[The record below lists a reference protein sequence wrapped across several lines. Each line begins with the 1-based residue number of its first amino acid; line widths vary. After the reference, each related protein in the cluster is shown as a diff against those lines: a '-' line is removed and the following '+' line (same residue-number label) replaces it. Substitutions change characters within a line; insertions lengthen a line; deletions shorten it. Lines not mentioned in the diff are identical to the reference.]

1 MSERKKHHMKG
12 LIGKKAGMTQIFNA
26 EGNAIPVTVI
36 DVTSVEVVGKRTM
49 EKDQY
54 TAVVLGMTDA
64 KEKHLT
70 KAQVGSFKKAGANL
84 KRIVREFRVDASQ
97 LDGFKIGEQ
106 VKVDEFFKLGELV
119 DATGITKGRG
129 FQGVMK
135 RWDFRGFGQTHGTH
149 EYRRH
154 PGAIGQ
160 RKTPGRVY
168 PNKKLPGHYGVEQ
181 VTTQNLEV
189 VGLHPEKNLILVK
202 GGVAGSN
209 DGLVVIKPSVKT
221 ALRAAHKAQ
230 NTRK

>member
-1 MSERKKHHMKG
+1 MKG
-12 LIGKKAGMTQIFNA
+12 IIGKKAGMTQIFNA
-26 EGNAIPVTVI
+26 EGNTVPVTVI

-54 TAVVLGMTDA
+54 TAVILGMGDA

-70 KAQVGSFKKAGANL
+70 KAQIGSFKKAGAKA
-84 KRIVREFRVDASQ
+84 KRIVKEFRVDAAE
-97 LDGFKIGEQ
+97 LANFNVGEAPKLETLFKVG
-106 VKVDEFFKLGELV
+106 DLV
-119 DATGITKGRG
+119 DVTGTTKGRG
-129 FQGVMK
+129 YQGVMK

-189 VGLHPEKNLILVK
+189 VALHPEKNLILVK

-209 DGLVVIKPSVKT
+209 NGTVIVKPSVKV
-221 ALRAAHKAQ
+221 AMRAAHKAG
-230 NTRK
+230 KK

>member
-1 MSERKKHHMKG
+1 MKG

-26 EGNAIPVTVI
+26 EGNAVPVTVI

-49 EKDQY
+49 EKDKY
-54 TAVVLGMTDA
+54 SAVILGMTDA

-70 KAQVGSFKKAGANL
+70 KAQIGDFKKKGAKAKRTL
-84 KRIVREFRVDASQ
+84 KEFRVEPAELESYKVGDAA
-97 LDGFKIGEQ
+97 
-106 VKVDEFFKLGELV
+106 KVDTFFKVGELV
-119 DATGITKGRG
+119 DVTGITKGRG
-129 FQGVMK
+129 YQGVMK

-189 VGLHPEKNLILVK
+189 VALHPEKNLILVK
-202 GGVAGSN
+202 GGIPGSN
-209 DGLVVIKPSVKT
+209 NGLVIIKPSIKV
-221 ALRAAHKAQ
+221 AMRAAHKA
-230 NTRK
+230 KKAK

>member
-1 MSERKKHHMKG
+1 MKG

-26 EGNAIPVTVI
+26 EGNAVPVTVI

-49 EKDQY
+49 EKDKY
-54 TAVVLGMTDA
+54 SAVILGMTDA

-70 KAQVGSFKKAGANL
+70 KAQIGDFKKKGAKPKRTL
-84 KRIVREFRVDASQ
+84 KEFRVEPAELESYKVGEAVKIDEM
-97 LDGFKIGEQ
+97 FKA
-106 VKVDEFFKLGELV
+106 GELV
-119 DATGITKGRG
+119 DVTGITKGRG
-129 FQGVMK
+129 YQGVMK

-181 VTTQNLEV
+181 VTTQNLEIV
-189 VGLHPEKNLILVK
+189 ALHPEKNLILVK

-209 DGLVVIKPSVKT
+209 DGVVIIKPSVKV
-221 ALRAAHKAQ
+221 ALRAMHKA
-230 NTRK
+230 KKAK

>member
-1 MSERKKHHMKG
+1 MKG
-12 LIGKKAGMTQIFNA
+12 LIGKKVGMTQIFND
-26 EGNAIPVTVI
+26 EGNAVGVTVI
-36 DVTSVEVVGKRTM
+36 DISTCEVVGKRTM

-54 TAVVLGMTDA
+54 TALVLGLVDA

-70 KAQVGSFKKAGANL
+70 KAQVGSFKKAGAKAKRFL
-84 KRIVREFRVDASQ
+84 KEFRMDAAE
-97 LDGFKIGEQ
+97 LGAFNIGDA
-106 VKVDEFFKLGELV
+106 VKVDAFFKKGELV
-119 DATGITKGRG
+119 DVTGVTKGRG
-129 FQGVMK
+129 YQGVMK
-135 RWDFRGFGQTHGTH
+135 RWNFRGFGQTHGTH

-209 DGLVVIKPSVKT
+209 NGLVVVKPAIKG
-221 ALRAAHKAQ
+221 ALRAAHKA
-230 NTRK
+230 KAGGKK